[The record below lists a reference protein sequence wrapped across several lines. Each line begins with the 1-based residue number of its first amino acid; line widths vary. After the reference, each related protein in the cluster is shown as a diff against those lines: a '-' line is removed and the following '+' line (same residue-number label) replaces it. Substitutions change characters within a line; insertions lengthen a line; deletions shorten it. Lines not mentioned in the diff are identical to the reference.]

1 MLSPLIPIPITHLLP
16 QNGDRHR
23 LIMASNRGPVEHA
36 FDENGRIRRRD
47 AAGGVATALAN
58 VARSQPVTWVAS
70 AASEADRAVAILGQP
85 VPIGPESRLK
95 LINLPDSTFDPFYHS
110 FCNPILWFLQ
120 HSLPELLAN
129 RDLPR
134 ESLQAWHE
142 GYLPANQAFAEAIVE
157 EIASHGSD
165 VRVMLHDYHLYL
177 APRLIRAACPS
188 AALQHFLHIP
198 WPSPAGWRHLPEALV
213 RRICIGLLGN
223 DSIVFQTEA
232 SVEAFLSTC
241 RTYLGDRATVS
252 ERQGCIEH
260 LGQTT
265 FVWAN
270 PISVDAAELRALRQ
284 SPELSQYREALAA
297 PAGVKTIV
305 RVDRLDPAKN
315 VADGFE
321 AYEFML
327 RRHPNLRGKVRFL
340 AFLIPSRGTVPE
352 YREYTARVLA
362 LADAVNRRYGTP
374 DWQPVQ
380 VSHENNR
387 IRALAALTF
396 YDVLLVNSVADG
408 MNLVSKEGALLNECD
423 GVLALSEAA
432 GSFVELQHAAL
443 RVNPHDIVDT
453 ANTLYRALTMC
464 ASERR
469 ERAAALREAILNH
482 QTSDWLRQQLRDLA
496 ISEHMKRIEAGA
508 TA

>member
-1 MLSPLIPIPITHLLP
+1 MLSPLIPVPFTHAPLST
-16 QNGDRHR
+16 GDRRR

-58 VARSQPVTWVAS
+58 VARCQPVTWVAS
-70 AASEADRAVAILGQP
+70 AASEADKAVAILGQP
-85 VPIGPESRLK
+85 VPIGPDSRLR
-95 LINLPDSTFDPFYHS
+95 LINLPDSAFDPYYHS
-110 FCNPILWFLQ
+110 FCNPILWFIQ
-120 HSLPELLAN
+120 HSLSELLSD
-129 RDLPR
+129 RDLAR
-134 ESLQAWHE
+134 EPLDSWQQ
-142 GYLPANQAFAEAIVE
+142 GYVPANQAFADAIVE
-157 EIASHGSD
+157 EIGNHGSE

-177 APRLIRAACPS
+177 APRMIRAACPM

-198 WPSPAGWRHLPEALV
+198 WPSPAGWRHLPEVLV
-213 RRICIGLLGN
+213 RRICTGLLGN

-232 SVEAFLSTC
+232 SVEAFLATC
-241 RTYLGDRATVS
+241 RAYLGDRATVS
-252 ERQGCIEH
+252 ERQGSIDY

-270 PISVDAAELRALRQ
+270 PISVDASELRGLRQ
-284 SPELSQYREALAA
+284 SVELNKHRHALAA

-321 AYEFML
+321 AYELML
-327 RRHPNLRGKVRFL
+327 RRHTHLRGKVRFI
-340 AFLIPSRGTVPE
+340 AFLIPSRGMLPE
-352 YREYTARVLA
+352 YRDYTARVLA
-362 LADAVNRRYGTP
+362 LAEAINRRYGTP

-380 VSHENNR
+380 VIHENNR
-387 IRALAALTF
+387 VRALAALTL

-408 MNLVSKEGALLNECD
+408 MNLVSKEGPLLNECD

-432 GSFVELQHAAL
+432 GSFDELQHGAL

-453 ANTLYRALTMC
+453 ANTLYQALTMC
-464 ASERR
+464 AAERR
-469 ERAAALREAILNH
+469 DRAAALREAILGH